1 MKKRFTYKEA
11 GVDIDIADKAKD
23 KIKSIVRKTFTKG
36 VLCDIGK
43 FGGFFRFN
51 YKDYKNP
58 VLISSVDG
66 VGTKLKIASLLKKY
80 DTVGIDLVNHCVNDI
95 LVHGAKP
102 LFFLDYIAMAKA
114 EPNVVVDIVKGLTTA
129 CKLERCA
136 LIGGETAQMPDI
148 YEEGDFD
155 LVGLIVGVVEK
166 NEIIDGRDIKIGDK
180 IIGLPSNGL
189 HTNGYTLVRKLFF
202 EKKKYRVNDFIP
214 ELKTTLG
221 RELLKPHKS
230 YSKIIFKLIRKFT
243 IKGIAHITGG
253 GFLDNI
259 PRILPKDVSVIIKK
273 DTWRILPIFNL
284 VRRLGNLDDLEMFRT
299 FNMGIGMVLVVSD
312 KESSKIISYL
322 NKVDEKAYEIG
333 EIVGFKG
340 CGNKVIL
347 L

>member
-340 CGNKVIL
+340 GGNKVIL

>member
-322 NKVDEKAYEIG
+322 NEVDEKAYEIG

-340 CGNKVIL
+340 GGNKVIL